1 MVFCGVS
8 VVKNILPMQETWV
21 WSLGW
26 IHLSVK
32 SLGGED
38 PLEKETATCSSI
50 LAGKSH
56 GQSSLVGYSPWVRK
70 ESDRT
75 CFKMTEL
82 HFLLRC
88 VLPSPCKV
96 LLMNLLRV
104 NYLDHFQQ
112 IHFSSNPGK
121 GDLEEEAEF
130 LWQLLVS
137 QGIVSHHG
145 AVLWNLDVVCDHQA
159 F

>member
-1 MVFCGVS
+1 MYLTS
-8 VVKNILPMQETWV
+8 SILLHGA
-21 WSLGW
+21 SLEAQ
-26 IHLSVK
+26 SVK
-32 SLGGED
+32 SLSAMQKTWASIPASRRSPGEGNGN
-38 PLEKETATCSSI
+38 PLQYSCLGNPMDRATWW
-50 LAGKSH
+50 ATVH
-56 GQSSLVGYSPWVRK
+56 GFA

-88 VLPSPCKV
+88 VLPSPFKV

-112 IHFSSNPGK
+112 IHFLSNPGK

-137 QGIVSHHG
+137 QGIVSHHD